1 MQAIFDAE
9 WRMEA
14 LAGNTEAVTS
24 LAAEAVTPLYRFCFY
39 RVGKDHELCQDVV
52 QEALLGAIAQ
62 IDRYDPAR
70 CEADIFPWLTGLAR
84 NAIRQALSRR
94 PSATALEAVWLR
106 MDRELLSLYGSV
118 ESRRIDDDLLARDE
132 TRDMVNATMSQLP
145 GRYGHALEAK
155 YVQNKT
161 VREMAAASGQT
172 EKAVESMLSRARE
185 AFRRT
190 FLALSQSLG
199 VGAAC

>member
-1 MQAIFDAE
+1 MQASFDAD
-9 WRMEA
+9 WRTEA
-14 LAGNTEAVTS
+14 LAGGTEAV
-24 LAAEAVTPLYRFCFY
+24 AAFAAAAVTPLYRFCFY
-39 RVGKDHELCQDVV
+39 RVGKDRDLCQDVV

-62 IDRYDPAR
+62 LESYDPDR
-70 CEADIFPWLTGLAR
+70 CAGDIFPWLTGLAR
-84 NAIRQALSRR
+84 NAIRHALSRR
-94 PSATALEAVWLR
+94 PSATALEAIWLR
-106 MDRELLSLYGSV
+106 MDRELLSLYGAV
-118 ESRRIDDDLLARDE
+118 ESRPLNDDLLARAE

-145 GRYGHALEAK
+145 GRYGRALEAK
-155 YVQNKT
+155 YVDNKS